1 MNILINLAT
10 LKKGGGQNVGLNFI
24 NSICNTKYD
33 NYNFYFVVV
42 ENSDIHKTLV
52 KNTISNIIFM
62 PSNPIKRMLMEILKG
77 KNIINKNKIDIIYSY
92 FGYGLYPKK
101 CPQISGSADSNLFFP
116 EIDFW
121 KHYSGVKRFIK
132 YLIDKY
138 RIWGLKNAT
147 AVIFENEAMQQR
159 GIKLF
164 KLKKT
169 IFIKPS
175 VSEIKEIT
183 EFKLSPYIQAQ
194 KKGLFFCGWQKNK
207 NYLFIPEIAAELKR
221 NKIDFQFVFTAPAN
235 QSPEHLEFLDLIKK
249 LDVEDRV
256 FIIGSIHKSQIP
268 SLYQSVDFI
277 FLLSKLESFSNNI
290 IESWF
295 YKKLLIV
302 ANEDWAKSICKDA
315 AFYVDINSAKSVTDK
330 LLTLLNNEDLQQ
342 KIISKGNEELSKY
355 PSIHEKTKQELDYI
369 KKIYE
374 ENI

>member
-1 MNILINLAT
+1 MNILVNLAT

-24 NSICNTKYD
+24 YSIFNI
-33 NYNFYFVVV
+33 NYPNCNFYFVVV
-42 ENSDIHKTLV
+42 EHSEIHKTLAKYGV
-52 KNTISNIIFM
+52 SNISFM
-62 PSNPIKRMLMEILKG
+62 PSNPIKRMVKEFLFGNKILKAY
-77 KNIINKNKIDIIYSY
+77 KIDIIYSY
-92 FGYGLYPKK
+92 FGYGLYSKK

-121 KHYSGVKRFIK
+121 KHYSGFKLVVKN
-132 YLIDKY
+132 LIDRY

-330 LLTLLNNEDLQQ
+330 LITLINNEDLQQ
-342 KIISKGNEELSKY
+342 KIISKGNEELNKY
-355 PSIHEKTKQELDYI
+355 PSVNEKTKQELEYI
-369 KKIYE
+369 RKIYE
-374 ENI
+374 ENV

>member
-1 MNILINLAT
+1 MNILVNLAT

-24 NSICNTKYD
+24 YSICNTNYN

-42 ENSDIHKTLV
+42 KNSDIHKTLV
-52 KNTISNIIFM
+52 KNAVNNIFFM

-77 KNIINKNKIDIIYSY
+77 KKIISENKIDIIYSY

-121 KHYSGVKRFIK
+121 NHYSGIKRFIK
-132 YLIDKY
+132 DLIDKY

-147 AVIFENEAMQQR
+147 AVIFENEAMLQR
-159 GIKLF
+159 GVKLF
-164 KLKKT
+164 NLKKT

-175 VSEIKEIT
+175 VSEIKDVT
-183 EFKLSPYIQAQ
+183 DFKLPTTIQNQ

-221 NKIDFQFVFTAPAN
+221 NKIDFHFVFTAPLN
-235 QSPEHLEFLDLIKK
+235 QSFEHLEFLELIKK
-249 LDVEDRV
+249 LNVEDMIS
-256 FIIGSIHKSQIP
+256 IIGSINKSQIP
-268 SLYQSVDFI
+268 SLYASVDYV

-315 AFYVDINSAKSVTDK
+315 AFYVDIDSAKSVSKK
-330 LLTLLNNEDLQQ
+330 LLTLLNNEELYQ
-342 KIISKGNEELSKY
+342 KIISEGNEELSKY
-355 PSIHEKTKQELDYI
+355 PTIYEKTKQELDYI
-369 KKIYE
+369 RKIYE